1 MKLLYLLPHYCIDE
15 LNNNCVTMFVCLYGY
30 TRQTNC
36 FTEKDTNSQWTKH
49 FRYIYH
55 TTGFNLTYCS
65 KTKYF
70 MRQSANLSQIISPP
84 KISPIPLSLSN
95 VPTNTKYRNI
105 DVIKFNQLINNKLSP
120 ASPAIIDTGRCPFC
134 FTFDEKP
141 TSSVSILQ
149 EHLLRFHGPRPNA
162 TKLPKVVVFI

>member
-1 MKLLYLLPHYCIDE
+1 MKKRLQKGWLKKVIRLNKWIKLSGRSSNKPSKEKRKKTHKAKVKFFSRRYATSQSTCCCVGRSVYWSVTIIPWCVWKFSLFVGIVMKLLYLLPHYCIDG

-65 KTKYF
+65 KTKYC
-70 MRQSANLSQIISPP
+70 MQ
-84 KISPIPLSLSN
+84 
-95 VPTNTKYRNI
+95 
-105 DVIKFNQLINNKLSP
+105 
-120 ASPAIIDTGRCPFC
+120 
-134 FTFDEKP
+134 
-141 TSSVSILQ
+141 
-149 EHLLRFHGPRPNA
+149 
-162 TKLPKVVVFI
+162 